1 MKNAVVAGATGG
13 IGSGLVKALEQDG
26 YNVISVSQTE
36 GVVCDL
42 SDYSQIQQAVKEIK
56 RTVET
61 IDLLVNSAGVA
72 TYKNLVDVSDDD
84 LQNAFMVN
92 TIAPTILMRELSPL
106 MAHQDTLV
114 LNIGSGM
121 GTIPTKGRS
130 IYCATK
136 FALRGISLS
145 LSKEFE
151 GRFPRFCLITLGS
164 TLTEFGPM
172 TLEEKQKAFEDGKA
186 YFPVEWVINKL
197 MEIIQDTNREPE
209 ITLFPSDYGFGVWKQ
224 P

>member
-1 MKNAVVAGATGG
+1 MKNAVVTGATGG
-13 IGSGLVKALEQDG
+13 IGGGLVKALEDDG
-26 YNVISVSQTE
+26 YNVIPVSQTE

-42 SDYSQIQQAVKEIK
+42 SDYSQIHKTIKEIK
-56 RTVET
+56 HTLKS
-61 IDLLVNSAGVA
+61 IDLLVNAAGVA
-72 TYKNLVDVSDDD
+72 TYKNLSDVSDDD
-84 LQNAFMVN
+84 MQNAFMVN

-106 MAHQDTLV
+106 MTHQDALI

-172 TLEEKQKAFEDGKA
+172 TLEEKQKAFENGKA
-186 YFPVEWVINKL
+186 YFPLEWLINKL
-197 MEIIQDTNREPE
+197 MEIIKDTDRESE
-209 ITLFPSDYGFGVWKQ
+209 ITLFPSDYGFGSWK
-224 P
+224 PA